1 MRWAA
6 AVVFVA
12 LTLATARADVKSGP
26 DVGSKPAGFKVHAAT
41 GAREGKEVDFPAER
55 KDLPT
60 VYYFVP
66 ESHFDRP
73 MARFFKTVD
82 EEIGKGKDK
91 AEAVVVWMTE
101 NADAAK
107 DRLPK
112 VQQSLQ
118 LQATAF
124 GIVAPDKVPKAWKIN
139 DEAHVTAVVVHKG
152 AVKATAAHKSVNET
166 DAKKFL
172 TAYKKAVEGK

>member
-1 MRWAA
+1 MRLIV
-6 AVVFVA
+6 AVMAVA
-12 LTLATARADVKSGP
+12 LSFATARADVKSGP
-26 DVGSKPAGFKVHAAT
+26 EVGSKPAGFKVHAAT
-41 GAREGKEVDFPAER
+41 GAHEGKEVDFPAER
-55 KDLPT
+55 KELPT

-66 ESHFDRP
+66 ETHFDRP

-91 AEAVVVWMTE
+91 AEAIVVWMTE
-101 NADAAK
+101 NADGAK

-124 GIVAPDKVPKAWKIN
+124 GIVAPDKVPKAWKVN
-139 DEAHVTAVVVHKG
+139 DEAHVTVVVVHKG
-152 AVKATAAHKSVNET
+152 AVKATTAHKSINES

-172 TAYKKAVEGK
+172 AAYKKALEGK